1 MAARAFLLLWILV
14 LTGAASTVAQ
24 EPTRAK
30 LLRDNGKVTF
40 WQTNHLAG
48 GQGGT
53 CVVRF
58 GFLADNLDEPI
69 ENLTLAIRLIDA
81 KGVDLGV
88 ATLTLLEPLGG
99 PRAARYREAVFEG
112 VRKWP
117 HQDDGEISPLCYEG
131 TRLIVQSAIGTQ
143 SSRRVDLV
151 RFKQLEFTTFQKV
164 NVQVGP

>member
-1 MAARAFLLLWILV
+1 MSARAFLLLWILV
-14 LTGAASTVAQ
+14 MNGATSAVAQ
-24 EPTRAK
+24 EPTRA
-30 LLRDNGKVTF
+30 NGKVTF

-48 GQGGT
+48 GQGM

-58 GFLADNLDEPI
+58 GFSAGNLYESI
-69 ENLTLAIRLIDA
+69 ETLTLAIRLIDA

-99 PRAARYREAVFEG
+99 SRGASYREAAFEG
-112 VRKWP
+112 VPTWP

-143 SSRRVDLV
+143 SGRRVDLV